1 MVSHPY
7 RRRRELTMSDED
19 LCYVTATEALRRFE
33 DKSLSPL
40 ELLNAQIARS
50 EKTEPVVNALTDRYF
65 DEARVQTQN
74 AAKRYANDEAR
85 PLEGLPVAI
94 KDESSIRGKITTNGS
109 VFAKD
114 AVATTTSICNRRLM
128 RAGALVHMRTA
139 TPEFSCSGVCWS
151 LLHGVTR
158 NPWNPDYTPGGSSG
172 GSSAALASGI
182 TTLASGSDI
191 GGSVRIPASCAGV
204 VGFKPTYGRIPED
217 PPFNL
222 DTYSHQGPLA
232 RSVADAGLMFNV
244 LCGPHEADIVS
255 LRPRIRVPI
264 ENPEGIKG
272 LKIATSMDLGFY
284 EVDPEVRK
292 NTETALQVF
301 RDLGA
306 TVEEVDVG
314 WTADA
319 ISTAMN
325 HLNHIFGVFIETYYD
340 RHAYAMTS
348 YARAFAESARNHS
361 ARAFFASLEGAADMY
376 TTFGPIMKEHDIFV
390 CPTLA
395 APAVPADWDQSCD
408 RFEVNG
414 KSLDPWF
421 WLMTYPFNTLS
432 RCPVL
437 AVPSGRASNGVPTGI
452 QIVGRTYDDI
462 GVFKAGLAYESAVP
476 LFDTAERRP
485 TFQ

>member
-1 MVSHPY
+1 MA
-7 RRRRELTMSDED
+7 DEE
-19 LCYVTATEALRRFE
+19 LCYMTATEALKRFR

-40 ELLNAQIARS
+40 ELLDAQIARS
-50 EKTEPVVNALTDRYF
+50 ETTEPQVNAVTDRYF
-65 DEARVQTQN
+65 DEARAQAVK
-74 AAKRYANDEAR
+74 AADRYANGNAR
-85 PLEGLPVAI
+85 ALEGLPVAI
-94 KDESSIRGKITTNGS
+94 KDESFIKGKITTNGS
-109 VFAKD
+109 VFNKHQ
-114 AVATTTSICNRRLM
+114 VADMTSIANQRLLN
-128 RAGALVHMRTA
+128 AGSVVHLRTA

-158 NPWNPDYTPGGSSG
+158 NPWNPDFTPGGSSG

-232 RSVADAGLMFNV
+232 RTVADAALMFNS
-244 LCGPHEADIVS
+244 LCGSHPKDIVS
-255 LRPRIRVPI
+255 LRPKLVVPT
-264 ENPEGIKG
+264 EHTGSMEGIK
-272 LKIATSMDLGFY
+272 IAYSIDLGFY

-306 TVEEVDVG
+306 TVEEVDLG
-314 WTADA
+314 WTPEVTT
-319 ISTAMN
+319 TAMN
-325 HLNHIFGVFIETYYD
+325 HLSHIFGAFIETYYD

-348 YARAFAESARNHS
+348 YAKAFAESARNHS
-361 ARAFFASLEGAADMY
+361 NRAYFASLEGAAAMY
-376 TTFGPIMKEHDIFV
+376 STFGPMMQNHNLFI

-395 APAVPADWDQSCD
+395 VPAVPADWDQSKD
-408 RFEVNG
+408 KLEVNG
-414 KSLDPWF
+414 KQLDPWF

-452 QIVGRTYDDI
+452 QIVGQTYRDI
-462 GVFKAGLAYESAVP
+462 SVIRAGLAYDNAMPRFNTPEARP
-476 LFDTAERRP
+476 QFAGTA
-485 TFQ
+485 

>member
-1 MVSHPY
+1 
-7 RRRRELTMSDED
+7 MSDED
-19 LCYVTATEALRRFE
+19 LCYITATEALKRFK
-33 DKSLSPL
+33 DKSLSPV
-40 ELLNAQIARS
+40 ELLDAQIARS
-50 EKTEPVVNALTDRYF
+50 DKTEPAVNALTDRYF
-65 DEARVQTQN
+65 EEARVQ
-74 AAKRYANDEAR
+74 AAKAAESYASGKPRA
-85 PLEGLPVAI
+85 LEGLPTAI
-94 KDESSIRGKITTNGS
+94 KDESFIKGKITTNGS

-114 AVATTTSICNRRLM
+114 AVAPMTSIANKRLL
-128 RAGALVHMRTA
+128 RAGAVVHARTA

-158 NPWNPDYTPGGSSG
+158 NPWNTDFTPGGSSG

-204 VGFKPTYGRIPED
+204 VGFKPSYGRIPED

-222 DTYSHQGPLA
+222 DPYSHQGPLA
-232 RSVADAGLMFNV
+232 RSVADAALMFNV
-244 LCGPHEADIVS
+244 LCGPYEKDIVS
-255 LRPRIRVPI
+255 LRPKLRVPT
-264 ENPEGIKG
+264 ENPDGIKG
-272 LKIATSMDLGFY
+272 LKVATSLDLGFY
-284 EVDPEVRK
+284 EVDQEVRK

-314 WTADA
+314 WDA
-319 ISTAMN
+319 SVTTTAMN
-325 HLNHIFGVFIETYYD
+325 HLAHIFGAFIESYYD

-361 ARAFFASLEGAADMY
+361 AKSFFASLEGAAAMY
-376 TTFGPIMKEHDIFV
+376 ETFGPIMRKYDVFV

-395 APAVPADWDQSCD
+395 VPAVPADWDQSRD
-408 RFEVNG
+408 RLEVNG

-452 QIVGRTYDDI
+452 QIVGKTYDDV
-462 GVFKAGLAYESAVP
+462 GVIKAGLAYESAVP
-476 LFDTAERRP
+476 LYDTAEKRP
-485 TFQ
+485 RFQG

>member
-1 MVSHPY
+1 MA
-7 RRRRELTMSDED
+7 DEE
-19 LCYVTATEALRRFE
+19 LCYMTATEALRRFK

-40 ELLNAQIARS
+40 ELLEAQIARS
-50 EKTEPVVNALTDRYF
+50 ETTEPVVNALTDRYF
-65 DEARVQTQN
+65 DEAREKAGK
-74 AAKRYANDEAR
+74 AAERYAADEAR
-85 PLEGLPVAI
+85 ALDGLPLAV
-94 KDESSIRGKITTNGS
+94 KDESFIKGKVTTNGS

-114 AVATTTSICNRRLM
+114 AVATTTSIANKRLL
-128 RAGALVHMRTA
+128 RAGAVVHARTA

-158 NPWNPDYTPGGSSG
+158 NPWNPEFTPGGSSG

-204 VGFKPTYGRIPED
+204 IGFKPTYGRIPED

-232 RSVADAGLMFNV
+232 RSVADAALMYNV
-244 LCGPHEADIVS
+244 LCGPHPQDIAS
-255 LRPRIRVPI
+255 LRPKVRVPT

-284 EVDPEVRK
+284 EVDSEVRK
-292 NTETALQVF
+292 NTEAALQIF

-306 TVEEVDVG
+306 TVEEVELG
-314 WTADA
+314 WTPEVTT
-319 ISTAMN
+319 TAMN
-325 HLNHIFGVFIETYYD
+325 HLAHIFGAFIETYYD
-340 RHAYAMTS
+340 RYAYAMTP

-361 ARAFFASLEGAADMY
+361 ARAFFASLEGAANMY
-376 TTFGPIMKEHDIFV
+376 SSFGPIMNKYDIFV

-395 APAVPADWDQSCD
+395 APAVPADWDQSRD

-437 AVPSGRASNGVPTGI
+437 AVPSGRATNGVPTGI
-452 QIVGRTYDDI
+452 QIVGPTYGDRAVI
-462 GVFKAGLAYESAVP
+462 SAGLAYESAVP
-476 LFDTAERRP
+476 LFDKSENRP
-485 TFQ
+485 QFPGTTG